1 MNLIIAL
8 HIFFQQSTV
17 DAAVKATAPKPV
29 KLKLTR
35 CGILL
40 GQVKTTPSNVV
51 SSVFG
56 SDHRE
61 VILIPIFY
69 VLARKFRN
77 AVTRLKID
85 DEGHFKNSEI
95 IATTMVEQ
103 QMSREKEIYMKL
115 LEGGTL
121 SSNFSSKF
129 QKTCDMTMVRLRAMF
144 EAFRLRANQ
153 RVSKF
158 ELFQMQPRA
167 QETNTN
173 RFVAFQRAV
182 WINYYGYELHL
193 RHETGLA
200 TKMNYFEI
208 YSELLEIYDNNL
220 SGFPSEIVRISKG
233 IYTVWDTSKVY
244 LRYPTP

>member
-1 MNLIIAL
+1 MN
-8 HIFFQQSTV
+8 
-17 DAAVKATAPKPV
+17 ATAPKPV
-29 KLKLTR
+29 KLTLTR

-61 VILIPIFY
+61 DILIPIFY

-85 DEGHFKNSEI
+85 EAGHFKNSEI

-153 RVSKF
+153 TNSKF
-158 ELFQMQPRA
+158 ELSQMQLPA
-167 QETNTN
+167 QDTNTN
-173 RFVAFQRAV
+173 RFVEFQRAV

-193 RHETGLA
+193 RHQTGLA
-200 TKMNYFEI
+200 TKMKNFET
-208 YSELLEIYDNNL
+208 YSEQLEQYANNL
-220 SGFPSEIVRISKG
+220 SGFPSEVVANSKG
-233 IYTVWDTSKVY
+233 IYTIWNSSKVH
-244 LRYPTP
+244 LSYPTP